1 VLHHQATQETTPQ
14 ALPNRVYRHL
24 FPKKE
29 TSCQFLIHNSELH
42 RIELVVSATK
52 TPKGFLVVRY
62 VYNSRKTIHV
72 WGICKAIMHTDRG
85 VGLKNSIGVNLGND
99 IGVNLGITPHP
110 PVLIHRSEST
120 LPLVVMALNN
130 PLLL

>member
-1 VLHHQATQETTPQ
+1 L
-14 ALPNRVYRHL
+14 Y
-24 FPKKE
+24 
-29 TSCQFLIHNSELH
+29 
-42 RIELVVSATK
+42 RIELVASATK
-52 TPKGFLVVRY
+52 TPKGFLV
-62 VYNSRKTIHV
+62 
-72 WGICKAIMHTDRG
+72 TD
-85 VGLKNSIGVNLGND
+85 VGVNLGNR